1 MENPFCPNYNLCKLV
16 TVEGFIRDEIQL
28 KKYLTDYCKAGDE
41 KWSNCKR
48 LIVKN
53 ILHFCPDFV
62 LPDSDLTPDQI
73 IDKFDNENIN

>member
-1 MENPFCPNYNLCKLV
+1 M
-16 TVEGFIRDEIQL
+16 TTGGFTGDEFRLNQ
-28 KKYLTDYCKAGDE
+28 YLQYYCEDGAE
-41 KWSNCKR
+41 KWSACKV

-62 LPDSDLTPDQI
+62 LPDTDLTPDKM